1 MTTTATVVTTA
12 MTSDTSGLAPS
23 EAADDI
29 EVCACAVKPSSISSV
44 TAADPVLQY
53 RKGNMTVSQ
62 KPNSSAE
69 RRLAIARRLYSAL
82 LAQDPDR
89 AITLCDA
96 SGRVIASHDPPPRQ
110 DEPQV
115 YS

>member
-1 MTTTATVVTTA
+1 MRKIFIPFT
-12 MTSDTSGLAPS
+12 L
-23 EAADDI
+23 
-29 EVCACAVKPSSISSV
+29 KPSSISSV
-44 TAADPVLQY
+44 TTADPVLQD

-62 KPNSSAE
+62 KPNSTAE
-69 RRLAIARRLYSAL
+69 RRLAIARRLFSTL

-96 SGRVIASHDPPPRQ
+96 SGRVMARHDPPPRQ
-110 DEPQV
+110 DDPQV

>member
-1 MTTTATVVTTA
+1 MRSSLWCLPWSRQTT
-12 MTSDTSGLAPS
+12 
-23 EAADDI
+23 
-29 EVCACAVKPSSISSV
+29 
-44 TAADPVLQY
+44 ADPVLQH

-62 KPNSSAE
+62 KANSTAE

-89 AITLCDA
+89 TITLCDPT
-96 SGRVIASHDPPPRQ
+96 GRVMARHDPPPRQ
-110 DEPQV
+110 DDPQV